1 MHAAPSTIATAVP
14 TRVTPRSHQSAAA
27 LPGITADNAPVS
39 PVRSAHAR
47 NNTAPACP
55 PRFLPLPDTASRRSH
70 PIVFD
75 TRKVHP
81 FPPRS

>member
-1 MHAAPSTIATAVP
+1 VLTK
-14 TRVTPRSHQSAAA
+14 VTPRSHQSAAR
-27 LPGITADNAPVS
+27 LDGITPLNAAVS

-47 NNTAPACP
+47 SNTAPACP
-55 PRFLPLPDTASRRSH
+55 TKFLPLPDTASRRSH